1 MKNLLQFTFLALASS
16 LLLWSCDNDDDA
28 SYDIPDTYDFENV
41 SYSGQVQRLQMLL
54 EMKNYLGSANTMGTT
69 LDANRLKAMYANDAA
84 NANWQGSYDASKQLK
99 SKTFEQEQA
108 AFEALMDAIAQY
120 SQSTVAGTE
129 GTAGVVVS
137 NDGAKQYLL
146 NENGVE
152 YAQLIEK
159 GLMGACFYY
168 QALSVYFGDDR
179 MNVDNETV
187 VPGEGTDMEHHWDEA
202 FGYYGVPTDFPL
214 NKDGTAFWGVYSD
227 RRDPVI
233 NCNQEMMEDFIR
245 GRAAISNDDLDTR
258 DEAIAEIRAT
268 WEKITATT
276 AISYINTALEN
287 FDDMAI
293 RAHALSE
300 AIAFTYAIQFN
311 PEKSLSNAEVAAV
324 LENIAGSAEFMEMNL
339 YTITPAQLE
348 AAKDQLAKAVG
359 EEDNMDN
366 F

>member
-1 MKNLLQFTFLALASS
+1 MKNLLQFTFFALASS

-28 SYDIPDTYDFENV
+28 TYEIPDTYNFENV

-54 EMKNYLGSANTMGTT
+54 EMKGYLGSANTQGTT
-69 LDANRLKAMYANDAA
+69 LDAARLKAMYANDAA
-84 NANWQGSYDASKQLK
+84 SANWQGSYEASKQLK
-99 SKTFEQEQA
+99 SKTFEPEQA
-108 AFEALMDAIAQY
+108 TFENLMDAIAQY

-159 GLMGACFYY
+159 GLMGACLYY

-187 VPGEGTDMEHHWDEA
+187 EPGKGTKMEHHWDEA

-214 NKDGTAFWGVYSD
+214 NKDGAVFWGSYSD
-227 RRDPVI
+227 GRDPVI

-245 GRAAISNDDLDTR
+245 GRAAISNDDLNTR
-258 DEAIAEIRAT
+258 DEAITEIRAT

-276 AISYINTALEN
+276 AIHYLNSALAN

-293 RAHALSE
+293 RAHTLSE

-324 LENIAGSAEFMEMNL
+324 LENIAGSADFAEMNL

-348 AAKDQLAKAVG
+348 TAKDQLAKAVG
-359 EEDNMDN
+359 EEENMDN

>member
-1 MKNLLQFTFLALASS
+1 MKQLLRFSFFALVTS

-28 SYDIPDTYDFENV
+28 SYDIPDTYNFENV
-41 SYSGQVQRLQMLL
+41 SYAGQIQRLQQLL
-54 EMKNYLGSANTMGTT
+54 EIKNYVGSANTPGTV
-69 LDANRLKAMYANDAA
+69 LDAARLKAMYANDAA
-84 NANWQGSYDASKQLK
+84 NANWQGNYDDSKQLK

-108 AFEALMDAIAQY
+108 KFEVLMDAIAEY
-120 SQSTVAGTE
+120 SQSTVPGEE
-129 GTAGVVVS
+129 GVAGVVTS

-146 NENGVE
+146 NEKGVE
-152 YAQLIEK
+152 FAQLIEK

-168 QALSVYFGDDR
+168 QALTVYFGDDR

-202 FGYYGVPTDFPL
+202 FGYYGVPRDFPL
-214 NKDGTAFWGVYSD
+214 NKDGIAFWGVYSD
-227 RRDPVI
+227 RRDPI
-233 NCNQEMMEDFIR
+233 LNCNQEMMEDFIR
-245 GRAAISNDDLDTR
+245 GRAAISNDDLNTR
-258 DEAIAEIRAT
+258 DEAIAEIRQT
-268 WEKITATT
+268 WEQITAAT
-276 AISYINTALEN
+276 AISYINTALEQ

-311 PEKSLSNAEVAAV
+311 PEKSLSNAEVAEV
-324 LENIAGSAEFMEMNL
+324 LENIAGSADFMEMNL
-339 YTITPAQLE
+339 YTITPEQLS

-359 EEDNMDN
+359 VEAEMDN